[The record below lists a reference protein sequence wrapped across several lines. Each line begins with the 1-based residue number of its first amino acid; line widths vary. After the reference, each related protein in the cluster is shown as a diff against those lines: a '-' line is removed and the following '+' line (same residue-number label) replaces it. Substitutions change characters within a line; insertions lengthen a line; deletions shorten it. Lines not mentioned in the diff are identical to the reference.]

1 MRLERVFIENFRGVE
16 RLNLTLDE
24 VTVLIAE
31 NSHGKAT
38 VFDALGLCLGV
49 RGSAETVRFRSRDLI
64 PREDGT
70 FESARIVLTFVDE
83 QGSDR
88 VRVAFSS
95 GPDGTIERFFVTAD
109 GQPVEPQPPRA
120 ELMATL
126 AAHPVLLLRF
136 AHPRHDAAPNAAGT
150 PAHAGQNRRSTT
162 DLSGTI
168 ARVYHE
174 LAHGRGPVSPER
186 ISEGLAA
193 AHRLL
198 RDGQGLKEGEQSVHR
213 LLAELRAELKDWGR
227 SREGDASL
235 ANTLDLTGTG
245 SHNLAL
251 LLVLGSIL
259 DVHDGAVLAE
269 AARPIIAIEEP
280 EAHLHPVLLASTWAV
295 IEALG
300 SQTVVATNSG
310 ELLSSVP
317 MEYLRRLVRHDRH
330 VRVHRLNDGSL
341 TERDLRRVAYHVR
354 ARRGGVLFARSWMLV
369 EGESEFWLM
378 TQLADVLGYDLE
390 AEGVRLIEFAQ
401 CGVAPLAKLAN
412 DLGLPWHLLADGDAS
427 GSIYTREAT
436 SFLEGQDRSKRISAL
451 GFPDVETCL
460 WHEGFSDVYLAAA
473 RLAPRPDGYEPPPK
487 RIIAKAVRKRSKPYL
502 ALAVAEAAAERGRGS
517 IPAVLRE
524 AIEESVAMAR
534 EASGVARV
542 G

>member
-49 RGSAETVRFRSRDLI
+49 RGSAESVRFRDEDLI
-64 PREDGT
+64 PRGDGT
-70 FESARIVLTFVDE
+70 FEAARIVLTFVDDE
-83 QGSDR
+83 ESDR
-88 VRVAFSS
+88 VRIAFFS
-95 GPDGTIERFFVTAD
+95 GPDGSISRMFVAAD
-109 GQPVEPQPPRA
+109 GEPVEPQPPVA
-120 ELMATL
+120 ELMETL

-136 AHPRHDAAPNAAGT
+136 AHPRHEVPVSNQGDAGR
-150 PAHAGQNRRSTT
+150 PAHNRRSST

-168 ARVYHE
+168 ARVYQD

-186 ISEGLAA
+186 ISEGLTA

-198 RDGQGLKEGEQSVHR
+198 RDGEGLRDREQSVHR

-227 SREGDASL
+227 SREGDESL
-235 ANTLDLTGTG
+235 ANSLDLTGSG

-259 DVHDGAVLAE
+259 DVQEGAVLAE
-269 AARPIIAIEEP
+269 SARPIIAIEEP
-280 EAHLHPVLLASTWAV
+280 EAHLHPVLLASTWDV

-300 SQTVVATNSG
+300 SQTVVTTNSG

-412 DLGLPWHLLADGDAS
+412 DLGLPWHILADGDAS
-427 GSIYTREAT
+427 GSIYTRDAT
-436 SFLEGQDRSKRISAL
+436 SFLEGSDRSQRISAL
-451 GFPDVETCL
+451 GYPDIEMCL

-473 RLAPRPDGYEPPPK
+473 RVAPRPDGYMPPPK
-487 RIIAKAVRKRSKPYL
+487 RLIAKAVKKRSKPYL

-517 IPAVLRE
+517 IPTVLRQ
-524 AIEESVAMAR
+524 AIETSVAMAR
-534 EASGVARV
+534 EASGVEAV
-542 G
+542 S